1 VFVVSTSVVGGIV
14 VVCGDIECGVT
25 AVGGANF

>member
-1 VFVVSTSVVGGIV
+1 VSTSVVGGIV
-14 VVCGDIECGVT
+14 VGGGDIECGVT